1 MAAEDWYPGVG
12 NDPIDTSGKYI
23 DSSGAVQYGGGP
35 AGSGVDVSELI
46 KMAIANRGRNK
57 LAGIYSQNLKYQK
70 MIQDEAYARSL
81 PKDVHGPAGMVT
93 FDDETEEMMME
104 FSPEMQDLYDGW
116 LRAEQRAGEELGA
129 YDMDERTIKQI
140 GMFDAASAERDRQAK
155 LAMDEQIFAQGIGG
169 TQGYYNQMALSEQV
183 NQRRLQEAL
192 RSREMAMGERNLL
205 SAEQLAFGNAAI
217 DSPRMLMQQADL
229 SRAIGQGSHT
239 GVNVPGVS
247 LGSLALA
254 DTKAGFWS
262 GLLGG
267 ASKYGGGASTT
278 GGSGGTTPTGAA
290 GSTNPYGS
298 SIMSS
303 LIPGLLG
310 GFF

>member
-93 FDDETEEMMME
+93 FDDETEEMRME
-104 FSPEMQDLYDGW
+104 FTPEMQKLYDGW

-129 YDMDERTIKQI
+129 YDMDERTLKQI
-140 GMFDAASAERDRQAK
+140 GMFDTASAEMDRRNQQQADE
-155 LAMDEQIFAQGIGG
+155 LAFAQGIGG
-169 TQGYYNQMALSEQV
+169 TQEYWRNKALGERV

-262 GLLGG
+262 GLMGG
-267 ASKYGGGASTT
+267 VNQYGGGSSASSSGGGDGVDSKTAGKDYVSSILSTMT
-278 GGSGGTTPTGAA
+278 GGW
-290 GSTNPYGS
+290 
-298 SIMSS
+298 
-303 LIPGLLG
+303 LK
-310 GFF
+310 